1 MKKIKTENPFVLV
14 VKAYNATK
22 REMWLSLQLLFC
34 ITAILSLL
42 LFYFEHEA
50 QPEVFEH
57 FWQALLWTFTRYLD
71 NIDGIVE
78 MAPVTTEGKVIAIL
92 LSIVAIAIVA
102 IPAGLIGSGFMDA
115 IAEDKRE
122 KEIEGFK
129 LRLKKSFR
137 RKQCRHTKY
146 RTVPPFV
153 SVVDI
158 QAKQGIDTKD
168 ILDAVNG
175 SDDFRLR
182 NLATTQPLGEKAND
196 RLVVEH
202 FALNTP
208 YGCKVDRGSNVTIVS
223 TSSVSEAGIGNFAW
237 YLALYG
243 GFNYVSKEVEC
254 NRDEPFS
261 YYNIANEDG
270 DPNIATF
277 LDDIKAMERSDKN
290 WVVMLLSASGAEEPV
305 YPSQLH
311 WIHGARR
318 GDGGFADPNITVRDT
333 VAYDNLYKACET
345 MAEEKFGY
353 KSDRQEYHAGS
364 SKMYIGRHVD
374 GGRGEVNAFTLRMA
388 FEVTVWDD
396 RRIAIAK
403 EIALLMSRHLA
414 GKEVEA
420 CEDWKSKGIGYEL

>member
-14 VKAYNATK
+14 GKAYNATK
-22 REMWLSLQLLFC
+22 RVMWLSLQLLFC
-34 ITAILSLL
+34 ITAVLSMV

-50 QPEVFEH
+50 QPEVFAH
-57 FWQALLWTFTRYLD
+57 FWQAFLWTFTRYLD

-122 KEIEGFK
+122 KEIENFK

-168 ILDAVNG
+168 ILDTVNG
-175 SDDFRLR
+175 SVDFRLR

-208 YGCKVDRGSNVTIVS
+208 YGCKIDRGSNVTIVS

-254 NRDEPFS
+254 NPDEPFS
-261 YYNIANEDG
+261 YYNIANEDS

-277 LDDIKAMERSDKN
+277 LNDIKAMERRDKN

-311 WIHGARR
+311 
-318 GDGGFADPNITVRDT
+318 
-333 VAYDNLYKACET
+333 
-345 MAEEKFGY
+345 
-353 KSDRQEYHAGS
+353 
-364 SKMYIGRHVD
+364 
-374 GGRGEVNAFTLRMA
+374 
-388 FEVTVWDD
+388 
-396 RRIAIAK
+396 
-403 EIALLMSRHLA
+403 
-414 GKEVEA
+414 
-420 CEDWKSKGIGYEL
+420 